1 MKKVLSIL
9 LTLAMLVSLVACG
22 KSATEPQGKPEE
34 AVSVTEGTTA
44 VQDKSEPIVI
54 TDALGRKVEL
64 PAAAKKI
71 VALSNVPRMV
81 VYLGLADRVV
91 GYSGLNPENVSPV
104 MAYAYTAKDLWAD
117 VPLVGTDAG
126 GNTDYYPEEIIAA
139 DPDVIICS
147 YTEDVVKNLEAQTGI
162 PVVSVSMGNLFEED
176 YNQSLRTIA
185 KICGVEDRAEEV
197 ISYIDDCLADLDKR
211 TADIAD
217 TDKSSALSA
226 AAPFKGAHGIEGV
239 RIKDQV
245 FNAVHAVNMAAL
257 DDNTSK
263 DNSTA
268 VEVDKE
274 QILAWNPDYIF
285 CDYSGVKLVKQDEKA
300 NPDFYAQLKAYNDGH
315 IYQYP
320 SSTSYYSNLE
330 IPLANCYF
338 VGSILYPE
346 QFADV
351 DINAKANEIFKF
363 FLGVDDYMSVLNEYG
378 ASYGPI
384 DFGSNE

>member
-9 LTLAMLVSLVACG
+9 LTLVMIASLGACG
-22 KSATEPQGKPEE
+22 KPATEPQEKPDE
-34 AVSVTEGTTA
+34 AISVTEGTTA
-44 VQDKSEPIVI
+44 ATDKSEPIVI

-91 GYSGLNPENVSPV
+91 GYSGLNPENISPV
-104 MAYAYTAKDLWAD
+104 MAYAYTTKDLWAD

-197 ISYIDDCLADLDKR
+197 ISYIDTCLADLDKR
-211 TADIAD
+211 TAGIAD
-217 TDKSSALSA
+217 ADKSSALSA
-226 AAPFKGAHGIEGV
+226 AATFKGAHGIEGV

-257 DDNTSK
+257 DNNTSN

-384 DFGSNE
+384 DFGSDE